1 MTGDLPTTQLEE
13 VSPSQP
19 ELAVLDL
26 SAQLARTS
34 LVPGDRPPQGTL
46 VDLIQLAA
54 GYGMPEERVMLGLQF
69 WQELEAL
76 QWSED
81 GS

>member
-13 VSPSQP
+13 VTLSQP

-34 LVPGDRPPQGTL
+34 LVPGDRPPRGTL
-46 VDLIQLAA
+46 ADLIQLAA
-54 GYGMPEERVMLGLQF
+54 GYGMNEDQVMLGLQF
-69 WQELEAL
+69 WRDTEAL
-76 QWSED
+76 
-81 GS
+81 